1 MSNRPFVMRWVRAA
15 HGGGRECGSCQF
27 RRLLHDGRCA
37 KKAPLLYRLLR
48 LRLSSRRLLVP
59 SSPSR
64 RGESPKVA
72 LCDDCLW
79 HISEVARLNAR
90 VRCWG

>member
-1 MSNRPFVMRWVRAA
+1 VSNRPFVMRWVRAA

-37 KKAPLLYRLLR
+37 KKAALLYRLLR

-59 SSPSR
+59 SSPAR

-72 LCDDCLW
+72 LCDDFLW
-79 HISEVARLNAR
+79 HL
-90 VRCWG
+90 